1 MRFIGNKDLIITDIW
16 DLLNQKGLIN
26 KDLTFFDAFCGTG
39 AVSDALKDSFNI
51 ISNDMLTWSVTY
63 TKGRVN
69 GNNCNFNTLGF
80 NPIDFFNLT
89 NSKIEGFFFQNYS
102 PGNSKRM
109 YFSSENAGRID
120 YFRVTIEEWK
130 KKGLLTENEYA
141 FLLASLIESISF
153 VANTAGVYGAF
164 LKHWDPRALKA
175 IIFRGVSFKEEKKYD
190 SKVLNDKLENIIS
203 DVKCD
208 VLYLDPPYT
217 QNQYGTQYHLLETL
231 ILYDN
236 PKISPITGSRSTTS
250 MRSDWSK
257 EYKTHILFDE
267 IISKTKAKYILF
279 SYSQDGLMSKSFIEA
294 SLKRY
299 GKIETYV
306 CKKISYKKYKNFK
319 SKGKKDHFEYLFF
332 VEKKDLVDIKYESPL
347 NYIGS
352 KAKMISEIKENL
364 PLDYNSF
371 IDAFGGG
378 SNVAINI
385 KADKVVYNDINHFV
399 KNLVESF
406 QKHDTYQ
413 YISYIKR
420 IIKKYGLEKADTE
433 SYKKVRSFYNSLAI
447 EKRDPRLLYTIILY
461 GYNQQIRF
469 NGNYD
474 FNNPVGMRW
483 FNDKVLEKLISFSRV
498 LKEHNIIFENK
509 EYTELDVEMDSNTF
523 FYMDPPYRLTT
534 GSYNDGKRGFAG
546 WNESTEKELFEFAD
560 KLHHN
565 GKYFMISYI
574 MQHKGIKNDALKS
587 WIEEREYRVIDIKER
602 QGINRQE
609 VLIVNYD

>member
-1 MRFIGNKDLIITDIW
+1 MRFIGNKDLITSDIFT
-16 DLLNQKGLIN
+16 LLNEKELTN
-26 KDLTFFDAFCGTG
+26 KNLTFFDAFCGTG
-39 AVSDALKDSFNI
+39 AVSDFLKDTFNI
-51 ISNDMLTWSVTY
+51 ISNDMLTWSVIY
-63 TKGRVN
+63 TRGRVN
-69 GNNCNFNTLGF
+69 GNSCDFKRLGF
-80 NPIDFFNLT
+80 NPIDFFNST
-89 NSKIEGFFFQNYS
+89 NIKVEGFFFQNYS
-102 PGNSKRM
+102 PGKSERM

-120 YFRVTIEEWK
+120 YFRTTINEWNK
-130 KKGLLTENEYA
+130 LNLLSENEYA

-153 VANTAGVYGAF
+153 VANIAGVYGAF
-164 LKHWDPRALKA
+164 LKHWDSRALKP
-175 IIFRGVSFKEEKKYD
+175 IIFRRIEFKKEQKYN
-190 SKVLNDKLENIIS
+190 SQMMNDKLENIIA
-203 DVKCD
+203 DVECD

-231 ILYDN
+231 VLYDN
-236 PKISPITGSRSTTS
+236 PTISRITGSRSTAP

-267 IISKTKAKYILF
+267 IISKTKAKYILL

-299 GKIETYV
+299 GKKETYV

-319 SKGKKDHFEYLFF
+319 SRGKKEHFEYLFF
-332 VEKKDLVDIKYESPL
+332 IEKKDSVDIKYESPL

-385 KADKVVYNDINHFV
+385 KADKVIYNDINYFV

-406 QKHDTYQ
+406 QKNDTYQ
-413 YISYIKR
+413 YILYIKR

-433 SYKKVRSFYNSLAI
+433 SYKKVRSFYNSLPI

-469 NGNYD
+469 NGNHD

-498 LKEHNIIFENK
+498 LKEHNIVFENK
-509 EYTELDVEMDSNTF
+509 EYTELDIEIDSNTF
-523 FYMDPPYRLTT
+523 VYMDPPYRLTT
-534 GSYNDGKRGFAG
+534 GSYNDGKRGFGG
-546 WNESTEKELFEFAD
+546 WDESTEKELFEFAD
-560 KLHHN
+560 KLHYN

-574 MQHKGIKNDALKS
+574 MQHKGIENDALKT
-587 WIEEREYRVIDIKER
+587 WVEERAYRVIDVKER